1 MEVDVSWKEFFQ
13 DDARYA
19 DVINALGC
27 GGRQVVTKED
37 LQEADTQTILG
48 RVQKWPKVGRSRS
61 SNGKYKY
68 RLKLRDMVR
77 KVAFGVNFVIVGIE
91 NQELIN
97 YAAPLSCM
105 VYDAGEYE
113 KQLGQVRKLIRKN
126 AKGLTAGE
134 YLYGF
139 GKKNRLFP
147 VVTFVLY
154 AGAENWDGPT
164 NLCGMLDFTGLPEE
178 LKNMV
183 SDYSIN
189 LVEIRKLKD
198 TSVFKTDVRQV
209 FDFIRYSEDKEA
221 LKALVQNEEA
231 YQNMEEDA
239 YEVAAK
245 YMNVKELFS
254 KKEKYRGKDGKVNMC
269 KAMQDWSDELLAL
282 GRKEGLETGR
292 VEGHADGIRSVVVN
306 MVKKGMDDE
315 DIQELA
321 NCSLEMIAEV
331 RHQYSTTEIFRGK
344 SR

>member
-1 MEVDVSWKEFFQ
+1 MEVDVRWKEFFR

-27 GGRQVVTKED
+27 GGRQVVSGTD
-37 LQEADTQTILG
+37 LQEVDSQILLNRTRKRQG
-48 RVQKWPKVGRSRS
+48 TESDKRKKGKHRHKV
-61 SNGKYKY
+61 KM
-68 RLKLRDMVR
+68 RDMVR
-77 KVAFGVNFVIVGIE
+77 KVAFGVNFVIIGIE

-113 KQLGQVRKLIRKN
+113 RQMSKVRKTVRN
-126 AKGLTAGE
+126 NGVGLTAGE

-139 GKKNRLFP
+139 GKGNKLFP

-154 AGAENWDGPT
+154 AGKEDWDGPT
-164 NLCGMLDFTGLPEE
+164 NLHGILDFTDLPDE

-183 SDYSIN
+183 SNYSIN
-189 LVEIRKLKD
+189 LIEIRKLTD
-198 TSVFKTDVRQV
+198 TSMFQTDVRQV

-221 LKALVQNEEA
+221 LQKLIESEEG

-245 YMNVKELFS
+245 YMNVKELFT
-254 KKEKYRGKDGKVNMC
+254 KKEKYKGKDGKINMC
-269 KAMQDWSDELLAL
+269 KAMQDWSDELLAT
-282 GRKEGLETGR
+282 GRAEGL
-292 VEGHADGIRSVVVN
+292 ADGIRCVVVN
-306 MVKKGMDDE
+306 MVKKGMNDAE
-315 DIQELA
+315 IQELA

-331 RHQYSTTEIFRGK
+331 RREIK
-344 SR
+344 